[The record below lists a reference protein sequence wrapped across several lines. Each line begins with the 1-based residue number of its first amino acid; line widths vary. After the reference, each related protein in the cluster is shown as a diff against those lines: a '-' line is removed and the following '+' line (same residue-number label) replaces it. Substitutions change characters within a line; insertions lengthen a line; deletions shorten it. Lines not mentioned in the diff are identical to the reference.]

1 MAEIKFVDLTVD
13 NLFDFCTV
21 LDAVGAES
29 VIAAFD
35 QKEIAALQKSGK
47 DTKNVG
53 VAVAMKITGIIIKN
67 LPKAKDEICSF
78 FAKCMVWDN
87 GTAVTLGEVKKFK
100 IGQFAKIIRDFFK
113 KEDLT
118 DFFKEVAEYVGME
131 QSDLKN

>member
-29 VIAAFD
+29 VIGAFD

-47 DTKNVG
+47 DAKNVG
-53 VAVAMKITGIIIKN
+53 VAVAMKITGVIIKN

-78 FAKCMVWDN
+78 FANCMVWDN
-87 GTAVTLGEVKKFK
+87 GTAVTLDEVKKFK

-113 KEDLT
+113 KDDLT

-131 QSDLKN
+131 Q